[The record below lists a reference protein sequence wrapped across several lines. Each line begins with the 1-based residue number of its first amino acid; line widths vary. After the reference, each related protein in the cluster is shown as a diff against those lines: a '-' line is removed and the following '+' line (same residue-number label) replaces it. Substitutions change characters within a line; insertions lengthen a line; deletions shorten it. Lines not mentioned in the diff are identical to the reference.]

1 MDESAQTV
9 AVRHVVIVQVTVRA
23 DRLVVF
29 ERALLHNA
37 RESLRC
43 DPGCLRFDV
52 TQDAEN
58 PLRWVMHEV
67 YDRAESH
74 AAHRR
79 SPHFLA
85 YDTVAAEAVVDKTV
99 LRGRGVHIPA

>member
-1 MDESAQTV
+1 MSESAQRLEP
-9 AVRHVVIVQVTVRA
+9 RHVVIVQVTVRPEHLDA
-23 DRLVVF
+23 F
-29 ERALLHNA
+29 EPALLHNA
-37 RESLRC
+37 RESLRL
-43 DPGCLRFDV
+43 DAGCLRFDV

-67 YDRAESH
+67 YDRPESH

-85 YDTVAAEAVVDKTV
+85 YDAVAAEAVVEKTV

>member
-1 MDESAQTV
+1 MSESAPTLE
-9 AVRHVVIVQVTVRA
+9 VRHVVIVQVTVRA
-23 DRLVVF
+23 DRLEAF

-37 RESLRC
+37 RESLRH
-43 DPGCLRFDV
+43 DAGCLRFDV
-52 TQDAEN
+52 TQDAAD

-67 YDRAESH
+67 YDRVEAH

-79 SPHFLA
+79 SAHFLA
-85 YDTVAAEAVVDKTV
+85 YDAVAAEAVVEKTV

>member
-1 MDESAQTV
+1 MTDSAPNQ
-9 AVRHVVIVQVTVRA
+9 AIRHVVLVQVTVRPE
-23 DRLVVF
+23 RLEAF

-37 RESLRC
+37 RESLRH
-43 DPGCLRFDV
+43 DAGCLRFDV

-67 YDRAESH
+67 YDRVESH

-85 YDTVAAEAVVDKTV
+85 YDAVASEAVVEKTV